1 MRPARRDF
9 VFLCGRHQCPCM
21 AMIGSVIFSAEMG
34 LKVSV
39 LAGNCVSCSVN
50 NSSFCDVF

>member
-9 VFLCGRHQCPCM
+9 VFCVGGISCPCM
-21 AMIGSVIFSAEMG
+21 AMMGSVIFSAEMG